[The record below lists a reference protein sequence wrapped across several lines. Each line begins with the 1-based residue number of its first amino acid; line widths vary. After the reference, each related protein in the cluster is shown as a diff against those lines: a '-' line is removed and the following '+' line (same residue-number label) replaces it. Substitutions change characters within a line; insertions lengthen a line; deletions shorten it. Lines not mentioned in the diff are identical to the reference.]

1 MFYLT
6 INTWFF
12 SLKGSFLVDVIVSG
26 QDLAKDCWSLVLTF
40 TLEGTSKIINYNNI
54 KLSVVMPV
62 YQTYEIYLREAIES
76 VLEQTYSDFEF
87 LIVNDSPQDDSRLQQ
102 IVTSYNDKRII
113 WIPCKINSG
122 IAIASN
128 IGIDRAQGSLI
139 AMMDHDDVCIP
150 TRFEQQIKFLKDNPE
165 FGFVGGQA
173 EAFYPDEFSVRL
185 HYLTSSSIEE
195 LKQRFFN
202 GVPFLNPSV
211 MFRKSALN
219 TLRYNSDY
227 KVCADYDLFARL
239 VFAQNIMATNLPEV
253 ILRYRFHDANT
264 SLNQYLLA
272 EQETNEIQH
281 WILQQA

>member
-1 MFYLT
+1 M
-6 INTWFF
+6 
-12 SLKGSFLVDVIVSG
+12 
-26 QDLAKDCWSLVLTF
+26 
-40 TLEGTSKIINYNNI
+40 NYNNI
-54 KLSVVMPV
+54 KLSVVMPI

-76 VLEQTYSDFEF
+76 VLGQTYSEFEF

-102 IVTSYNDKRII
+102 IVASYNDDRII

-128 IGIDRAQGSLI
+128 LGINRAQGSFI
-139 AMMDHDDVCIP
+139 AMMDHDDICIP
-150 TRFEQQIKFLKDNPE
+150 TRFEQQVKFLEDNPE

-173 EAFYPDEFSVRL
+173 DAFYPDKCNVRL
-185 HYLTSSSIEE
+185 NYLTPSSMEE
-195 LKQRFFN
+195 LKQSFFN
-202 GVPFLNPSV
+202 GVPFLNPSI
-211 MFRKSALN
+211 MFRTSALN
-219 TLRYNSDY
+219 PLRYNSHY
-227 KVCADYDLFARL
+227 KVCTDYDLFARL

-281 WILQQA
+281 WILQHDHRIE

>member
-1 MFYLT
+1 MR
-6 INTWFF
+6 
-12 SLKGSFLVDVIVSG
+12 G
-26 QDLAKDCWSLVLTF
+26 
-40 TLEGTSKIINYNNI
+40 EIINYNNI
-54 KLSVVMPV
+54 KLSVVLPI

-76 VLEQTYSDFEF
+76 VLLQTYSDFEF
-87 LIVNDSPQDDSRLQQ
+87 LIVNDSPQDDSRLQD
-102 IVTSYNDKRII
+102 IVASYNDDRII
-113 WIPCKINSG
+113 WIPCEINSG

-128 IGIDRAQGSLI
+128 IGINRAQGSFI
-139 AMMDHDDVCIP
+139 AMMDHDDICIP
-150 TRFEQQIKFLKDNPE
+150 TRFEQQVKFLKNNPE

-173 EAFYPDEFSVRL
+173 DAFYPDRSSVRL
-185 HYLTSSSIEE
+185 NYVVSSSIEE
-195 LKQRFFN
+195 LKQSFFN

-219 TLRYNSDY
+219 TLRYNSYY

-253 ILRYRFHDANT
+253 VLRYRFHDANT

-281 WILQQA
+281 WILQHDNVFKRVRV

>member
-1 MFYLT
+1 
-6 INTWFF
+6 
-12 SLKGSFLVDVIVSG
+12 
-26 QDLAKDCWSLVLTF
+26 
-40 TLEGTSKIINYNNI
+40 
-54 KLSVVMPV
+54 MPI
-62 YQTYEIYLREAIES
+62 YQTNEIYLREAIES

-87 LIVNDSPQDDSRLQQ
+87 LIVNDSPQDTSRLQQ
-102 IVTSYNDKRII
+102 IVASYNDERII
-113 WIPCKINSG
+113 WLECKINSG

-128 IGIDRAQGSLI
+128 IGIDRAQGALI
-139 AMMDHDDVCIP
+139 AMIDHDDVCIP
-150 TRFEQQIKFLKDNPE
+150 TRFELQVKFLTNNLV

-173 EAFYPDEFSVRL
+173 DGFYPDKSCVRL
-185 HYLTSSSIEE
+185 NYVASSSRDE
-195 LKQRFFN
+195 LKQSFFD

-272 EQETNEIQH
+272 EQETNEIQQ
-281 WILQQA
+281 WILQRDDGLSK

>member
-1 MFYLT
+1 
-6 INTWFF
+6 
-12 SLKGSFLVDVIVSG
+12 
-26 QDLAKDCWSLVLTF
+26 
-40 TLEGTSKIINYNNI
+40 
-54 KLSVVMPV
+54 MPI

-87 LIVNDSPQDDSRLQQ
+87 LIINDSPQDDARLKA
-102 IVTSYNDKRII
+102 IVASYNDDRII

-139 AMMDHDDVCIP
+139 AMMDHDDVCMP
-150 TRFEQQIKFLKDNPE
+150 TRFARQVKFLKDNPE

-173 EAFYPDEFSVRL
+173 DAFYPDDRCVRL
-185 HYLTSSSIEE
+185 NYLTSSGVDE
-195 LKQRFFN
+195 LKQSFFN

-211 MFRKSALN
+211 MFRTHALN
-219 TLRYNSDY
+219 TLRYNPSY

-281 WILQQA
+281 WILQHDNVLS